1 MSKWFVLFSFVL
13 AFATAGVQAA
23 GDVAAGKAKSATCLA
38 CHGADGNSPN
48 PIWPK
53 LAGQHPAYIAKQ
65 LADFKAGM
73 RENAMMAPMVAP
85 LSEKDMLNLAAY
97 FGSQT
102 QSVGSAAEDK
112 VALGEKIYR
121 AGNAESGVAA
131 CTACHGPTGIG
142 NPAALYPRVSG
153 QHAAY
158 VEQTLKDFRTG
169 ARAND
174 AQQMMRGVAAKMTD
188 DEIAAVAQYLQGLK

>member
-85 LSEKDMLNLAAY
+85 LSEQDMLNLAAY